1 MFPYIFQW
9 FIIIIIK
16 QEELLINNININI
29 IIMDMKRHI
38 LILFLKK
45 FIHVGGYRGKE

>member
-1 MFPYIFQW
+1 
-9 FIIIIIK
+9 
-16 QEELLINNININI
+16 
-29 IIMDMKRHI
+29 MDMKRHI